1 MRIVSSKTEISITI
15 FCLISLDLL
24 ISVSQ
29 RCFYRFANF
38 YQLLDVE
45 NDSLFQYHISH
56 VNKPIII
63 AVVVMLLF
71 IAVILHHV
79 NVMYTYLEL

>member
-1 MRIVSSKTEISITI
+1 MHTMRIVSSKTEISITI

-71 IAVILHHV
+71 IIRIL
-79 NVMYTYLEL
+79 

>member
-1 MRIVSSKTEISITI
+1 MHTMRIVSSKTEISITI

-45 NDSLFQYHISH
+45 NDSLFQYFPYS
-56 VNKPIII
+56 
-63 AVVVMLLF
+63 
-71 IAVILHHV
+71 AVILHHV